1 MVVIYICSSDYFD
14 NNINGIFGDGLME
27 PIREIINNIA
37 ETRAEWV
44 DSEIIK
50 FIRSLQSSYTYT
62 AYDRISQIAID
73 DGYTIVISYKDTF
86 LDNDKYVHAIEY
98 IFYAFKLNVCIS
110 SRKRTISEYYTVG
123 D

>member
-1 MVVIYICSSDYFD
+1 MISIQDT
-14 NNINGIFGDGLME
+14 
-27 PIREIINNIA
+27 INNIA
-37 ETRAEWV
+37 IIRAEWI
-44 DSEIIK
+44 DGEIIK

-62 AYDRISQIAID
+62 AYDKISQIAID

>member
-50 FIRSLQSSYTYT
+50 FIRSLQSSYGYI
-62 AYDRISQIAID
+62 AYDKLCQVAIN
-73 DGYTIVISYKDTF
+73 DGYVIVISYKNTF
-86 LDNDKYVHAIEY
+86 LDVDKYVHAIEY
-98 IFYAFKLNVCIS
+98 TLYAFKLNVCIS
-110 SRKRTISEYYTVG
+110 SRKRTISEQYIVG